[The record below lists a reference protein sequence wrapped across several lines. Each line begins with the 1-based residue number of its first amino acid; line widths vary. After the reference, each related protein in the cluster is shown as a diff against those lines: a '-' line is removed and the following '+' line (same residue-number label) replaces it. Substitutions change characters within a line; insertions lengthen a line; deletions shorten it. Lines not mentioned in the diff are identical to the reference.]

1 MPLQNI
7 RFRTVDVFRA
17 SGVVYKAIDQQTRS
31 QVAIKVID
39 LSQQPKKELILNE
52 ILVMKTSSHPNLV
65 NYLSSYLLNDND
77 LWVVMEYLDGG
88 PLTDVVCETI
98 MKDSQMAAVC
108 KETLKVCSASLQ
120 LIVGSR
126 FLQVLKFPGRTFALR
141 MCTTDL
147 IIDGSRAV
155 SKHFRNS

>member
-1 MPLQNI
+1 M
-7 RFRTVDVFRA
+7 
-17 SGVVYKAIDQQTRS
+17 VYKAMDQQTRC

-65 NYLSSYLLNDND
+65 NYLASYLVNDND

-108 KETLKVCSASLQ
+108 KETLKVC
-120 LIVGSR
+120 
-126 FLQVLKFPGRTFALR
+126 
-141 MCTTDL
+141 
-147 IIDGSRAV
+147 
-155 SKHFRNS
+155 